1 MPPALLAV
9 LPGLALWLPG
19 TGDRVGA
26 PSSLAGVEVG
36 GLDEAANA
44 VFAASGADNG
54 EIANDQ
60 RRNGQRLTQSG
71 IDDLA
76 LPHDLAGRLVDGEHS
91 PVQRDRDH
99 LVLPQRN
106 AAVVDA
112 AAGDVTRPGPIGAG
126 IHFPFD
132 DAFLAAGDVDGI
144 HRPPAVGCI
153 EDAILD
159 QGRRFEIAE
168 GIASAA
174 LEAAQ
179 RHRERRPK
187 VLDGVGVDISE
198 LGEAMALIIAVMEN
212 PVLGLALRIERALLG
227 HVGGVG
233 RREHCRHQQ

>member
-1 MPPALLAV
+1 MHHQLAILAIDLGVDERVLGDFVKVIGIVRGVLETPLDLAVARADGEHARGPFVVARPVFGVEVRAGISDALVERVRVRIVGRGLPDRAAAMPPALLAV
-9 LPGLALWLPG
+9 LPGLATWLPG

-44 VFAASGADNG
+44 VFAAGGADNG

-106 AAVVDA
+106 AAVIDA
-112 AAGDVTRPGPIGAG
+112 AAGDVTRPSPIGTG

-144 HRPPAVGCI
+144 
-153 EDAILD
+153 D
-159 QGRRFEIAE
+159 
-168 GIASAA
+168 
-174 LEAAQ
+174 
-179 RHRERRPK
+179 
-187 VLDGVGVDISE
+187 
-198 LGEAMALIIAVMEN
+198 
-212 PVLGLALRIERALLG
+212 
-227 HVGGVG
+227 
-233 RREHCRHQQ
+233 

>member
-1 MPPALLAV
+1 MKPRMPYSPPAV
-9 LPGLALWLPG
+9 P
-19 TGDRVGA
+19 T
-26 PSSLAGVEVG
+26 
-36 GLDEAANA
+36 
-44 VFAASGADNG
+44 G
-54 EIANDQ
+54 EIVWE
-60 RRNGQRLTQSG
+60 RNGQRLTQSG

-106 AAVVDA
+106 TAVVDA

-132 DAFLAAGDVDGI
+132 DPFLAAGDVDGI
-144 HRPPAVGCI
+144 NRSPAVGRI

-179 RHRERRPK
+179 RHRERRLK
-187 VLDGVGVDISE
+187 VL
-198 LGEAMALIIAVMEN
+198 
-212 PVLGLALRIERALLG
+212 
-227 HVGGVG
+227 
-233 RREHCRHQQ
+233 